1 DPFAYSFRSVPA
13 YEPIDIDLTEGNN
26 KIFIK
31 MKTTVP
37 GTIIR
42 FDVQD
47 LDNFITT
54 ATPVQK
60 VLTEEF
66 AVYEFDFGG
75 LYSDGGFGGT
85 ACTME
90 TAPCPVDP
98 TRITGL
104 VFFVEPG
111 VGQFAGDIVI
121 DYISVGTSL
130 EPGGSEPELVYE
142 DRFNNETLEYTTPG
156 EGYSADETGSDLIV
170 TGDGSAPPFS
180 AVSYI
185 LHDKETGLPD
195 TIDITP
201 AQSRLFVKMRT
212 SNTDHAV
219 RIDIIDST
227 GLISNATA
235 VTKVVGNE
243 FTVLEY
249 SFDGLVAD
257 GGFGGSPC
265 TMETAPCLLD
275 PTAITQL
282 LFYIDAADG
291 GFEGDLI
298 IDYVAFGQEL
308 GDDPIITP
316 TGVVNHT
323 DQFNDQSGLFLG
335 TTGGIT
341 NGFMDGAITL
351 TGDGTSGA
359 FAAIPYDLHD
369 ETGTLLIADAAVT
382 GDSLFIRAR
391 STTAVDLRIDLED
404 NQGFAT
410 TNAGITNSL
419 SSDYQVLSYVYTNS
433 YTDGGFGGT
442 SCTMETAPCAVDAQ
456 RIAKLVFYPAPNV
469 GAYDDTIDIDWISF
483 GRS

>member
-1 DPFAYSFRSVPA
+1 VTIKSDPVS
-13 YEPIDIDLTEGNN
+13 
-26 KIFIK
+26 
-31 MKTTVP
+31 
-37 GTIIR
+37 
-42 FDVQD
+42 
-47 LDNFITT
+47 
-54 ATPVQK
+54 
-60 VLTEEF
+60 
-66 AVYEFDFGG
+66 
-75 LYSDGGFGGT
+75 
-85 ACTME
+85 
-90 TAPCPVDP
+90 
-98 TRITGL
+98 
-104 VFFVEPG
+104 
-111 VGQFAGDIVI
+111 
-121 DYISVGTSL
+121 
-130 EPGGSEPELVYE
+130 
-142 DRFNNETLEYTTPG
+142 
-156 EGYSADETGSDLIV
+156 SAL
-170 TGDGSAPPFS
+170 
-180 AVSYI
+180 
-185 LHDKETGLPD
+185 
-195 TIDITP
+195 
-201 AQSRLFVKMRT
+201 SRLFVKMRT

-469 GAYDDTIDIDWISF
+469 GAYDGTIDIDWISF
-483 GRS
+483 GRSLLVTVDEVPELEALQIFPNPVKERLGLSYHLLESGNVGFQIFDGMGRRVFTHAPSFRTNGDQFDQADLSSLSPGIYYLQLNFNGRTIKGLTIIKS